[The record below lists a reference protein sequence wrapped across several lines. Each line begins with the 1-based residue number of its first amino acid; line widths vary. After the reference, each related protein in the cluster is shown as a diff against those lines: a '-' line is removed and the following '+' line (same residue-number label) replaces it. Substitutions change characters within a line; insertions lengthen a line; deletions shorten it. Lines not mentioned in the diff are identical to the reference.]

1 MKKLLSLLKAT
12 MSQDMSL
19 FRIKA
24 RNESRARKIVLP
36 IVLALVVMFSVGSYV
51 AILAE
56 KLAPSHLTYIVLTI
70 FIMVTSLLTIIEGVY
85 KSQGILFE
93 ARDNELLFSLPIT
106 QSKIFFIRIFK
117 LITFQFLYNSLF
129 MLPAIIVYAM
139 YEKTNVSFYLISTV
153 MLVLLPII
161 PTILGCI
168 FGYIIKGLSAKFKA
182 RNIMQVLFTS
192 LILLGIFYVSFNMQG
207 MVANIVQNANSI
219 QEIITKIY
227 YPAGLYI
234 NLIQNFN
241 ILDLIILLAINII
254 PAIVFVYV
262 ASIFY
267 FKINSKLGEKGN
279 GNKKVGVAKTTEK
292 TYRVRTQLSGL
303 IHKEMKR
310 FFSSPVFMVNAGF
323 GMVLMIA
330 VTFALSINFDGMINS
345 MMQGM
350 ETEIPIP
357 IGEIKNMMPKVFYG
371 FVVFISCM
379 TSITSSMISLEGKS
393 FNITK
398 SLPVETEKILLSK
411 VLTSNILSIPIFLIC
426 DVIFF
431 IAFKVAIIDIV
442 FILLASIVMPTL
454 TALIGILMNLKY
466 PKMNATSDTE
476 VVKQSMSSMLSVF
489 MGMFVAI
496 LSIAI
501 MIMGNNYNTNLF
513 VALELLTF
521 SIITFMLW
529 RILKNMEQKDLK
541 KLMYK

>member
-36 IVLALVVMFSVGSYV
+36 IVLALLVMFSVGSYV

-56 KLAPSHLTYIVLTI
+56 ELAPSHLTYIVLTI

-241 ILDLIILLAINII
+241 ILDLVTLLAINIV
-254 PAIVFVYV
+254 PAFVFVYV

-371 FVVFISCM
+371 FVIFISCM
-379 TSITSSMISLEGKS
+379 TSMTSSMISLEGKS

-521 SIITFMLW
+521 SILTFMLW
-529 RILKNMEQKDLK
+529 RILKKYGAKRFKEINV
-541 KLMYK
+541 

>member
-24 RNESRARKIVLP
+24 KNESGARKIVLP
-36 IVLALVVMFSVGSYV
+36 IVLSLVVMFSIGSYA

-56 KLAPSHLTYIVLTI
+56 ELAPSHLTYIVLTI

-93 ARDNELLFSLPIT
+93 ARDNDLLFSLPIT
-106 QSKIFFIRIFK
+106 KSKIFFIRVFK

-139 YEKTNVSFYLISTV
+139 YEKTDVSFYLISLL

-168 FGYIIKGLSAKFKA
+168 LGYIVKGLSSKFKA
-182 RNIMQVLFTS
+182 RNIVQVLFTS

-219 QEIITKIY
+219 QEVITKIY

-241 ILDLIILLAINII
+241 ILDLIILLAINIV
-254 PAIVFVYV
+254 PAIIFVYV

-279 GNKKVGVAKTTEK
+279 SNKKVVTTKSAEK
-292 TYRVRTQLSGL
+292 AYRVRTQLSGL

-345 MMQGM
+345 MMQGA
-350 ETEIPIP
+350 EIEVPIN
-357 IGEIKNMMPKVFYG
+357 EIKNMMPKVFYG

-379 TSITSSMISLEGKS
+379 TSMTSSMISLEGKS

-398 SLPVETEKILLSK
+398 SLPVATEKILLSK
-411 VLTSNILSIPIFLIC
+411 VLTSNILSIPIILIC

-431 IAFKVAIIDIV
+431 IAFKVAIVDII

-489 MGMFVAI
+489 IGMFTAM
-496 LSIAI
+496 LSIAV
-501 MIMGNNYNTNLF
+501 MIMGSSFNIDLF
-513 VALELLTF
+513 VALELLVF
-521 SIITFMLW
+521 STIIFILW
-529 RILKNMEQKDLK
+529 RILKKYGAKRFKEINV
-541 KLMYK
+541 

>member
-371 FVVFISCM
+371 FVIFISCM

-521 SIITFMLW
+521 SIITVMLW
-529 RILKNMEQKDLK
+529 RILKKYGAKRFKEINV
-541 KLMYK
+541 

>member
-36 IVLALVVMFSVGSYV
+36 IVLALLVMFSVGSYV

-56 KLAPSHLTYIVLTI
+56 ELASSHLTYIVLTI

-241 ILDLIILLAINII
+241 ILDLVTLLAINIV
-254 PAIVFVYV
+254 PAFVFVYV

-529 RILKNMEQKDLK
+529 RILKKYGAKRFKEINV
-541 KLMYK
+541 

>member
-36 IVLALVVMFSVGSYV
+36 IVLALLVMFSVGSYV

-56 KLAPSHLTYIVLTI
+56 ELAPSHLTYIVLTI
-70 FIMVTSLLTIIEGVY
+70 FIMVTYLLTIIEGVY

-241 ILDLIILLAINII
+241 ILDLVTLLAINIV
-254 PAIVFVYV
+254 PAFVFVYV

-371 FVVFISCM
+371 FVIFISCM
-379 TSITSSMISLEGKS
+379 TSMTSSMISLEGKS

-529 RILKNMEQKDLK
+529 RILKKYGAKRFKEINV
-541 KLMYK
+541 

>member
-1 MKKLLSLLKAT
+1 
-12 MSQDMSL
+12 
-19 FRIKA
+19 
-24 RNESRARKIVLP
+24 
-36 IVLALVVMFSVGSYV
+36 
-51 AILAE
+51 
-56 KLAPSHLTYIVLTI
+56 
-70 FIMVTSLLTIIEGVY
+70 
-85 KSQGILFE
+85 
-93 ARDNELLFSLPIT
+93 
-106 QSKIFFIRIFK
+106 
-117 LITFQFLYNSLF
+117 
-129 MLPAIIVYAM
+129 
-139 YEKTNVSFYLISTV
+139 
-153 MLVLLPII
+153 
-161 PTILGCI
+161 
-168 FGYIIKGLSAKFKA
+168 
-182 RNIMQVLFTS
+182 
-192 LILLGIFYVSFNMQG
+192 
-207 MVANIVQNANSI
+207 
-219 QEIITKIY
+219 
-227 YPAGLYI
+227 
-234 NLIQNFN
+234 
-241 ILDLIILLAINII
+241 
-254 PAIVFVYV
+254 
-262 ASIFY
+262 
-267 FKINSKLGEKGN
+267 
-279 GNKKVGVAKTTEK
+279 
-292 TYRVRTQLSGL
+292 
-303 IHKEMKR
+303 
-310 FFSSPVFMVNAGF
+310 MVNAGF

-529 RILKNMEQKDLK
+529 RILKKYGAKRFKEINV
-541 KLMYK
+541 

>member
-36 IVLALVVMFSVGSYV
+36 IVLALLVMFSVGSYV

-56 KLAPSHLTYIVLTI
+56 ELASSHLTYIVLTI

-129 MLPAIIVYAM
+129 MLPAIIVYAI

-529 RILKNMEQKDLK
+529 RILKKYGAKRFKEINV
-541 KLMYK
+541 

>member
-36 IVLALVVMFSVGSYV
+36 IVLALLVMFSVGSYV

-56 KLAPSHLTYIVLTI
+56 ELAPSHLTYIVLTI

-241 ILDLIILLAINII
+241 ILDLVTLLAINIV
-254 PAIVFVYV
+254 PAFVFVYV

-371 FVVFISCM
+371 FVIFISCM
-379 TSITSSMISLEGKS
+379 TSMTSSMISLEGKS

-521 SIITFMLW
+521 SIITVMLW
-529 RILKNMEQKDLK
+529 RILKKYGAKRFKEINV
-541 KLMYK
+541 

>member
-36 IVLALVVMFSVGSYV
+36 IVLALLVMFSVGSYV

-56 KLAPSHLTYIVLTI
+56 ELAPSYLTYIVLTI

-129 MLPAIIVYAM
+129 MLPAIIVYAI

-241 ILDLIILLAINII
+241 ILDLVTLLAINIV
-254 PAIVFVYV
+254 PAFVFVYV

-371 FVVFISCM
+371 FVIFISCM
-379 TSITSSMISLEGKS
+379 TSMTSSMISLEGKS

-529 RILKNMEQKDLK
+529 RILKKYGAKRFKEINV
-541 KLMYK
+541 

>member
-36 IVLALVVMFSVGSYV
+36 IVLALLVMFSVGSYV

-56 KLAPSHLTYIVLTI
+56 ELAPSHLTYIVLTI

-129 MLPAIIVYAM
+129 MLPAIIVYAI

-529 RILKNMEQKDLK
+529 RILKKYGAKRFKEINV
-541 KLMYK
+541 

>member
-36 IVLALVVMFSVGSYV
+36 IVLALLVMFSVGSYV

-56 KLAPSHLTYIVLTI
+56 ELAPSHLTYIVLTI

-117 LITFQFLYNSLF
+117 LITFQFLYNFLF
-129 MLPAIIVYAM
+129 MLPAIIVYAI

-241 ILDLIILLAINII
+241 ILDLVTLLAINIV
-254 PAIVFVYV
+254 PAFVFVYV

-371 FVVFISCM
+371 FVIFISCM
-379 TSITSSMISLEGKS
+379 TSMTSSMISLEGKS

-529 RILKNMEQKDLK
+529 RILKKYGAKRFKEINV
-541 KLMYK
+541 

>member
-36 IVLALVVMFSVGSYV
+36 IVLALLVMFSVGSYV

-56 KLAPSHLTYIVLTI
+56 ELASSHLTYIVLTI

-129 MLPAIIVYAM
+129 MLPAIIVYAI

-241 ILDLIILLAINII
+241 ILDLVTLLAINIV
-254 PAIVFVYV
+254 PAFVFVYV

-323 GMVLMIA
+323 GMVLMIV
-330 VTFALSINFDGMINS
+330 VTFALSINFNGMLNS
-345 MMQGM
+345 MMQQM
-350 ETEIPIP
+350 EMEIPIS
-357 IGEIKNMMPKVFYG
+357 EIKNMMPKIFYG

-476 VVKQSMSSMLSVF
+476 VVKQSTSSMLSVF

-529 RILKNMEQKDLK
+529 RILKKYGAKRFKEINV
-541 KLMYK
+541 

>member
-36 IVLALVVMFSVGSYV
+36 IVLALLVMFSVGSYV

-529 RILKNMEQKDLK
+529 RILKKYGAKRFKEINV
-541 KLMYK
+541 

>member
-56 KLAPSHLTYIVLTI
+56 ELAPSHLTYIVLTI

-129 MLPAIIVYAM
+129 MLPAIIVYAI

-241 ILDLIILLAINII
+241 ILDLVTLLAINIV
-254 PAIVFVYV
+254 PAFVFVYV

-371 FVVFISCM
+371 FVIFISCM
-379 TSITSSMISLEGKS
+379 TSMTSSMISLEGKS

-529 RILKNMEQKDLK
+529 RILKKYGAKRFKEINV
-541 KLMYK
+541 

>member
-1 MKKLLSLLKAT
+1 MQKLLSLLKAT

-345 MMQGM
+345 MMQGA
-350 ETEIPIP
+350 EIEVPIN
-357 IGEIKNMMPKVFYG
+357 EIKNMMPKVFYG
-371 FVVFISCM
+371 FVIFISCM
-379 TSITSSMISLEGKS
+379 TSMTSSMISLEGKS

-529 RILKNMEQKDLK
+529 RILKKYGAKRFKEINV
-541 KLMYK
+541 

>member
-192 LILLGIFYVSFNMQG
+192 LILLGTIYVSFNMQG

-357 IGEIKNMMPKVFYG
+357 IGEIKNMMPKVVYG
-371 FVVFISCM
+371 FVVVISCM

-529 RILKNMEQKDLK
+529 RILKKYGAKRFKEINV
-541 KLMYK
+541 

>member
-161 PTILGCI
+161 PTILECI

-529 RILKNMEQKDLK
+529 RILKKYGAKRFKEINV
-541 KLMYK
+541 

>member
-36 IVLALVVMFSVGSYV
+36 IVLALLVMFSVGSYV

-56 KLAPSHLTYIVLTI
+56 ELAPSHLTYIVLTI

-117 LITFQFLYNSLF
+117 LITVQFLYNSLF
-129 MLPAIIVYAM
+129 MLPAIIVYAI

-241 ILDLIILLAINII
+241 ILDLVTLLAINIV
-254 PAIVFVYV
+254 PAFVFVYV

-371 FVVFISCM
+371 FVIFISCM
-379 TSITSSMISLEGKS
+379 TSMTSSMISLEGKS

-529 RILKNMEQKDLK
+529 RILKKYGAKRFKEINV
-541 KLMYK
+541 

>member
-36 IVLALVVMFSVGSYV
+36 IVLALLVMFSVGSYV

-56 KLAPSHLTYIVLTI
+56 ELAPSHLTYIVLTI

-117 LITFQFLYNSLF
+117 LITFQFLYNFLF
-129 MLPAIIVYAM
+129 MLPAIIVYAI

-241 ILDLIILLAINII
+241 ILDLVTLLAINIV
-254 PAIVFVYV
+254 PAFVFVYV

-379 TSITSSMISLEGKS
+379 TSMTSSMISLEGKS

-529 RILKNMEQKDLK
+529 RILKKYGAKRFKEINV
-541 KLMYK
+541 

>member
-36 IVLALVVMFSVGSYV
+36 IVLALLVMFSVGSYV

-56 KLAPSHLTYIVLTI
+56 ELAPSHLTYIVLTI

-129 MLPAIIVYAM
+129 MLPAIIVYAI

-168 FGYIIKGLSAKFKA
+168 FGDIIKGLSAKFKA

-241 ILDLIILLAINII
+241 ILDLVTLLAINIV
-254 PAIVFVYV
+254 PAFVFVYV

-371 FVVFISCM
+371 FVIFISCM

-529 RILKNMEQKDLK
+529 RILKKYGAKRFKEINV
-541 KLMYK
+541 

>member
-106 QSKIFFIRIFK
+106 QSKIFFTRIFK

-241 ILDLIILLAINII
+241 ILDLVTLLAINIV
-254 PAIVFVYV
+254 PAFVFVYV

-371 FVVFISCM
+371 FVIFISCM
-379 TSITSSMISLEGKS
+379 TSMTSSMISLEGKS

-529 RILKNMEQKDLK
+529 RILKKYGAKRFKEINV
-541 KLMYK
+541 